1 MAAKEHVLHAR
12 RPQTVCVE
20 CNERLSGLLFECKD
34 AIGRFTDGT
43 DTDVDAEGSLTAT
56 PWPCRLFSQLTRA
69 VTAETRRQH
78 RRS

>member
-34 AIGRFTDGT
+34 AIGRFTEGT
-43 DTDVDAEGSLTAT
+43 DTDENAEGPLTAT
-56 PWPCRLFSQLTRA
+56 PWSCRVFTQLTP
-69 VTAETRRQH
+69 VITAETRRQH